1 MKFKKSLFSSLAVA
15 LVVTTTAMAAEV
27 QFDKMGMRIEVPTG
41 WQTKLVEEPGRT
53 FVLLKRPVAP
63 AEVAALSCQ
72 VNRYDMPQSM
82 GRYTQAQLNDAYERK
97 PMSRGDW
104 LTRFQEL
111 GGFSVSEIDFGK
123 SSLGGDVAYW
133 SVATLTDEKAP
144 QGYQMMVKTLLS
156 QTPRYGWNVQCSVMS
171 PDRAKVKGVFRTNEI
186 LFDRIIG
193 SFKHF

>member
-1 MKFKKSLFSSLAVA
+1 MRFKNSLFSSFAVA

-27 QFDKMGMRIEVPTG
+27 RFDKMGMSIEVPTG

-53 FVLLKRPVAP
+53 FVLLKWPVAP

-82 GRYTQAQLNDAYERK
+82 GRYSQGQLNDAYERK

-171 PDRAKVKGVFRTNEI
+171 LDRTKVKAVFRTNEI
-186 LFDRIIG
+186 LFDRVIG

>member
-15 LVVTTTAMAAEV
+15 LVVTTTSMAAEV
-27 QFDKMGMRIEVPTG
+27 RFDKMGMSIEVPTG

-53 FVLLKRPVAP
+53 FVLLKRPVTP

-72 VNRYDMPQSM
+72 VNRYEMPQSM
-82 GRYTQAQLNDAYERK
+82 GRYTQAQLNDAYERR

-133 SVATLTDEKAP
+133 SVATLTDERAP

-171 PDRAKVKGVFRTNEI
+171 LDGTKVKGVFRTNEI
-186 LFDRIIG
+186 LFDRVIG